1 MHPVSCVG
9 VVKEENK
16 TMVNTISPEER
27 RLMILRGI
35 QKDHTNIQI
44 AAEMGVGK
52 WTVLNDIKAMSRN
65 GDPEL
70 RQAYVDKET
79 RLHANSVSVTN
90 LRDAK
95 FLGMTGLT
103 FQEKNFQNM
112 INYYQAEL
120 QLIYKSRDEYTAI
133 THLSTDIRK
142 TLKRND
148 IIIVHRGRIKLT
160 DKARDYLYHS

>member
-1 MHPVSCVG
+1 M
-9 VVKEENK
+9 
-16 TMVNTISPEER
+16 TNTSSPEER

-35 QKDHTNIQI
+35 GQDHTNIQI

-52 WTVLNDIKAMSRN
+52 WTVLNDLKAMSHNR
-65 GDPEL
+65 DPEL
-70 RQAYVDKET
+70 KQAYVDKET

-95 FLGMTGLT
+95 FLVMTGLT

-112 INYYQAEL
+112 LDYYKAEL
-120 QLIYKSRDEYTAI
+120 QLIYKSKDEYAAI
-133 THLSTDIRK
+133 TGLSTDIRK

-148 IIIVHRGRIKLT
+148 ILTGYRGRIKLS
-160 DKARDYLYHS
+160 DKARDYLFNS